1 MQIILEWCFYESS
14 SDSETFVCLQRK
26 CCNIWKTMSVLQK
39 ETHLDTIPIK
49 ATALQHAWFVLQFS
63 LNEKMLKRSDSGF
76 ASKAAKQYMYVV
88 VYNVTV
94 LHGNLQT
101 KFMLLLSLAFFS
113 FLKTCINV
121 FTTVIICAD
130 FEEKECWKYGRWW
143 QWQHPKTRRWY
154 CGRYSHFRNSLNFKL
169 I

>member
-1 MQIILEWCFYESS
+1 MKVALILRLL
-14 SDSETFVCLQRK
+14 FVSREK

-49 ATALQHAWFVLQFS
+49 ATALQNAWFVLPFS

-76 ASKAAKQYMYVV
+76 ASKAGKQYMYVV

-113 FLKTCINV
+113 FLKTCINM

-130 FEEKECWKYGRWW
+130 F
-143 QWQHPKTRRWY
+143 
-154 CGRYSHFRNSLNFKL
+154 
-169 I
+169 